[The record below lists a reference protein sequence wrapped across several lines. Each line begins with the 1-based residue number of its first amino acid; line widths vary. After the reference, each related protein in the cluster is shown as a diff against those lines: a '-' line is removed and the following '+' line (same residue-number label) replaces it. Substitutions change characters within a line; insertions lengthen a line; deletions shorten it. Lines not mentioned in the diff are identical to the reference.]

1 MVTKEWQAASFN
13 HFGYRR
19 SVDKSL
25 PHQITR

>member
-1 MVTKEWQAASFN
+1 MAPKEWQAASFN
-13 HFGYRR
+13 HSGYRR

>member
-1 MVTKEWQAASFN
+1 MATKEWQAASFN

-19 SVDKSL
+19 SVDKLL